1 MKKILCLH
9 DSDSGRDIQVLA
21 PILYCLKE
29 FRDCEIIHGYIF
41 DMYLIAHK
49 KPDLVLLAN
58 AVGSR
63 EHFFICRD
71 CHKRNIPVFA
81 LTAEGNVPE
90 AYYTKG
96 NDWGWNT
103 DKVIYHELLCFWSN
117 RTMDIFKKVNPN
129 IDASKLVLTGA
140 TGFDIYKMV
149 QYCKEKISIY
159 NRGKYKTVVG
169 YAGWGF
175 GQFYSKT
182 DLKHINKIYQGVEFS
197 DYVKWGKEKKEE
209 VLSILE
215 YAVVNNPDVLFILK
229 KHPKEHAPSLVVEP
243 ENEMSSL
250 EKYPNVIYLKTLA
263 TNMSDLIR
271 ECDLWTCF
279 ESTTVM
285 EAWLLGIDTVN
296 ILPQHDTRISTHIA
310 SGSSVAID
318 ALQFDDYIRR
328 IKQTKVVSE
337 VETIKKRED
346 IIKYSIGYSDGYNH
360 LRALH
365 YIENILSTANQ
376 SNRVYKYNKTDL
388 RYFLLDKSM
397 RIALRIPVLNKW
409 IKVKKHTFILKD
421 YSNRTLNNNL
431 QAFYEISKQF
441 YSSINFNSVYNN
453 VSRQI
458 SNEEQTRLNN
468 LNQSNGS

>member
-1 MKKILCLH
+1 
-9 DSDSGRDIQVLA
+9 
-21 PILYCLKE
+21 
-29 FRDCEIIHGYIF
+29 
-41 DMYLIAHK
+41 
-49 KPDLVLLAN
+49 
-58 AVGSR
+58 
-63 EHFFICRD
+63 
-71 CHKRNIPVFA
+71 
-81 LTAEGNVPE
+81 
-90 AYYTKG
+90 
-96 NDWGWNT
+96 
-103 DKVIYHELLCFWSN
+103 
-117 RTMDIFKKVNPN
+117 
-129 IDASKLVLTGA
+129 
-140 TGFDIYKMV
+140 
-149 QYCKEKISIY
+149 
-159 NRGKYKTVVG
+159 
-169 YAGWGF
+169 
-175 GQFYSKT
+175 
-182 DLKHINKIYQGVEFS
+182 
-197 DYVKWGKEKKEE
+197 
-209 VLSILE
+209 
-215 YAVVNNPDVLFILK
+215 
-229 KHPKEHAPSLVVEP
+229 
-243 ENEMSSL
+243 
-250 EKYPNVIYLKTLA
+250 
-263 TNMSDLIR
+263 
-271 ECDLWTCF
+271 
-279 ESTTVM
+279 M